1 MRTLEQGRHPGAPAR
16 LVRLVVPDAVVGPD
30 RVLALRRTRTLCQ
43 ERLVAVDDRL
53 ELVLGLFR
61 FRPERASVGRFVLP
75 VICFAL
81 LRYVRHE
88 MSVGGHGEG
97 CVVRYQGT
105 KTPVRQT
112 SVSCRRAAFGCP
124 VPIVGMGDSEVGLHP
139 EVSATAE
146 AIAEMDIRGAA
157 TIADAA
163 AGALATQAAESD
175 AETAA
180 ELRAEL
186 TAAARL
192 LHDTRPTAV
201 SLPNALRYVLREL
214 DTGDGE
220 TSETSRSAGN
230 VDRLRERVVER
241 ARTFRGDLEHAREEL
256 GRIGA
261 GRLRDGDVVM
271 THCHSTDALAV
282 VEAAVEQ
289 GTDLEAIVKETRPRN
304 QGHLTARQLSEL
316 GVPVTLVV
324 DNAAHQFLND
334 ADHVLVGADSIAAD
348 GSVVN
353 KIGTSGLAVS
363 ARDRGVPIVVAAQT
377 IKLHPGTLTGTAVEI
392 EERAVEEVVDEET
405 RRELGDVTV
414 RNPAFDVTPPR
425 HVDAIVTEH
434 GQFPPESVVT
444 LMRERFGTSVAAP
457 WE

>member
-1 MRTLEQGRHPGAPAR
+1 M
-16 LVRLVVPDAVVGPD
+16 
-30 RVLALRRTRTLCQ
+30 
-43 ERLVAVDDRL
+43 
-53 ELVLGLFR
+53 
-61 FRPERASVGRFVLP
+61 
-75 VICFAL
+75 
-81 LRYVRHE
+81 
-88 MSVGGHGEG
+88 
-97 CVVRYQGT
+97 
-105 KTPVRQT
+105 
-112 SVSCRRAAFGCP
+112 
-124 VPIVGMGDSEVGLHP
+124 DSEVLRP
-139 EVSATAE
+139 AVVETAE
-146 AIAEMDIRGAA
+146 AIAEMEIRGAA

-180 ELRAEL
+180 DLRREL
-186 TAAARL
+186 TTAARR

-201 SLPNALRYVLREL
+201 SLPNALRYVLRDL
-214 DTGDGE
+214 DVDD
-220 TSETSRSAGN
+220 R
-230 VDRLRERVVER
+230 DRLRERVVER
-241 ARTFRGDLEHAREEL
+241 ADTFRAELADAREDL

-289 GTDLEAIVKETRPRN
+289 GKALEAIVKETRPRN
-304 QGHLTARQLSEL
+304 QGHITARQLSEL

-324 DNAAHQFLND
+324 DNAAHQFLNE

-353 KIGTSGLAVS
+353 KIGTSGLAVN
-363 ARDRGVPIVVAAQT
+363 ARERGVPIVVAAQT

-392 EERAVEEVVDEET
+392 EERATDEVVDEAT
-405 RRELGDVTV
+405 RQELGDVTV

-444 LMRERFGTSVAAP
+444 LMRERFGTSVVAP